1 MRSWLIQTAVWLPL
15 LLPAVVARA
24 EDEPDPEPERHPGW
38 ELPSPKMQEEMDPM
52 LIPVNKGA
60 IFVPAMTSPAAEPYY
75 LVYDQQGE
83 LVGER
88 PTGMKT
94 IVSPGDYR
102 VRIGTGV
109 VEQMLEIPVRVVE
122 GRSTLV
128 EPAWAG
134 LVVRVVDERNTPFR
148 GSYELIRLP
157 DNQDFGIGLGA
168 DFERGETL
176 RTWLLPPGRYMIVK
190 TGENYRARTNFLTV
204 RLLAGELVN
213 FTLVQHTGEA
223 DPQRLGDFLGGG
235 AVDRG
240 EADTKL
246 KDWKFGLL
254 IGGNFEFDRTDHVPG
269 KDFGNTLNLGLYID
283 GNVRYNHEGHL
294 LYLRLEAEHGRQRTP
309 TGDFDPRTD
318 EIDFDAV
325 YIYRLVPW
333 FGPYV
338 RAGYEGQAFPSYT
351 EFGGDR
357 RLVQYFDG
365 LNSPLGDAR
374 LKRKAEIADTFGRNE
389 LDQGAGFSFDISP
402 SYMLTLDLRVGFG
415 AKQVLTRGLF
425 TEKSCSDV
433 LAPTEPGGPSPCD
446 AEGAGNLHYFLEVEN
461 SYRFGPEASLVGFG
475 RFTRWISVTTEFKFL
490 QPIPEQRGQDWLD
503 PLFKWQMTVGLRLVS
518 FASVNYIVD
527 LALDRALEEEL
538 QVRQRILLRL
548 SYEIL

>member
-1 MRSWLIQTAVWLPL
+1 MRPRSALIAAWL
-15 LLPAVVARA
+15 LLSALVARA
-24 EDEPDPEPERHPGW
+24 EDEPEPERHAGW
-38 ELPSPKMQEEMDPM
+38 ELPSPKMQEEMDPL

-75 LVYDQQGE
+75 LVFDQAGQ
-83 LVGER
+83 LIAER

-94 IVSPGDYR
+94 IVPPGEYTI
-102 VRIGTGV
+102 RIGSGV
-109 VEQMLEIPVRVVE
+109 VGQMLEAPVRVVE
-122 GRSTLV
+122 GRSAIV
-128 EPAWAG
+128 DPGWAG

-204 RLLAGELVN
+204 RLLPGELVH
-213 FTLVQHTGEA
+213 FTLVQHTGEDEPA
-223 DPQRLGDFLGGG
+223 RAGEFLGGG

-246 KDWKFGLL
+246 RNWKLGLL
-254 IGGNFEFDRTDHVPG
+254 VGGNFEFDRADHVPG
-269 KDFGNTLNLGLYID
+269 REFGNTLNLGLYLD
-283 GNVRYNHEGHL
+283 GTVRYNREGHV
-294 LYLRLEAEHGRQRTP
+294 LYGRLEFEHGRQKTP

-318 EIDFDAV
+318 EVDFDAV
-325 YIYRLVPW
+325 YIYRIVPW
-333 FGPYV
+333 FGPYI
-338 RAGYEGQAFPSYT
+338 RAGYEGQIFPSYVD
-351 EFGGDR
+351 FGGDR
-357 RLVQYFDG
+357 EYVRYFDG
-365 LNSPLGDAR
+365 PHSPIGPAR
-374 LKRKAEIADTFGRNE
+374 LKLKTEITDFFGRNE
-389 LDQGAGFSFDISP
+389 LDEGAGFSFDISP

-415 AKQVLTRGLF
+415 ALQVLTHGLF
-425 TEKSCSDV
+425 REVGCSDV
-433 LAPTEPGGPSPCD
+433 LSPRSESEDDFCAAP
-446 AEGAGNLHYFLEVEN
+446 GAGDVNYFLEVEN

-490 QPIPEQRGQDWLD
+490 QPIPESAELEWQD
-503 PLFKWQMTVGLRLVS
+503 PIFKWQMTVGLRLVS
-518 FASVNYIVD
+518 FASVNYIID
-527 LALDRALEEEL
+527 LTLDRELEEEL